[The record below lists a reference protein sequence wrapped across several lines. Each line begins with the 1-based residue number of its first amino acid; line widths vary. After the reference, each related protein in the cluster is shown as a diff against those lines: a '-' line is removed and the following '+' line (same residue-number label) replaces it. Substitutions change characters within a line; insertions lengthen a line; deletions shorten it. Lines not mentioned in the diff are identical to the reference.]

1 MTDPI
6 PKFNIQLL
14 NEELKIYM
22 FTVQGG
28 VVQMSVPED
37 FKAVLAYNDKG
48 AIEMIR
54 KDYPAGVP
62 ITVNKRAEVPVRKI
76 VDAVNL
82 QPTVPTNIAMDV
94 PPPSTKE
101 KTSAEFVY
109 SLMLVVDKFVE
120 LPRDKATMKRILNKI
135 KINENIA

>member
-1 MTDPI
+1 MNNI
-6 PKFNIQLL
+6 NPKLNISIA

-28 VVQMSVPED
+28 VVQFAVPED

-54 KDYPAGVP
+54 KDYPAGLP
-62 ITVNKRAEVPVRKI
+62 ISLNKRAEVPIRKI
-76 VDAVNL
+76 VDAINL
-82 QPTVPTNIAMDV
+82 QPDTPMNVLLDT
-94 PPPSTKE
+94 PPPPTKE
-101 KTSAEFVY
+101 RSSAEFVY
-109 SLMLVVDKFVE
+109 GMMLIADKFVE
-120 LPRDKATMKRILNKI
+120 NERDKASIKCILGKI